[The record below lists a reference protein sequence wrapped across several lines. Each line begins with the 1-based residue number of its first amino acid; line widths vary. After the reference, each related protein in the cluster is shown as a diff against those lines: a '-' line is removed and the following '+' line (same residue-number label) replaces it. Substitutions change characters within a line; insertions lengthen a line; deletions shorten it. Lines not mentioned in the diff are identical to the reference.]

1 MGTMH
6 HGILRRGMEEA
17 AVVAH
22 HFWNEPGGAELVMA
36 SAAQALEELGVR
48 TSILSPTDV
57 DLEKY
62 REFFGLSL
70 SGVRVIGPR
79 LKMKRFALYSRLLL
93 LPMLSRYSGKG
104 EMILIDSPFYRKN
117 GSPIAEYIH
126 FPIELYFKNASDAS
140 AMEGADPYIAEKY
153 GRFPWNIYLKS
164 FLMAASK
171 LSRKNPFE
179 SASLVLVNSAWTGN
193 IVRDLYGERPEVL
206 NPPLPPS
213 VEAEASSPLE
223 PFEEREN
230 IAVMLGRFSE
240 EKRYHWVIEKVFP
253 RILKEIED
261 ARLYIIGS
269 SSTPHSKGYLSS
281 LLRLAEKSSM
291 KASFYP
297 ECSGEVCFLPNA
309 PSSLKSSVFGKA
321 KVFLHA
327 TINEHWGIAV
337 SEAMAR
343 GLPVVVHRSGGAWSD
358 LAENGKRG
366 IGYEDEEEAAEAIA
380 ELMSRGDLWKKYSQL
395 SLERAK
401 ELRYEKFKE
410 RLGSLIRKL

>member
-1 MGTMH
+1 
-6 HGILRRGMEEA
+6 MEEG

-36 SAAQALEELGVR
+36 SVAQALEELGIR
-48 TSILSPTDV
+48 TSILSPTSV

-70 SGVRVIGPR
+70 SGIRVIGPR

-104 EMILIDSPFYRKN
+104 EMILIDSPFYRKD

-126 FPIELYFKNASDAS
+126 FPIELYFRSAADFS
-140 AMEGADPYIAEKY
+140 AMERADPYIAEKY

-213 VEAEASSPLE
+213 IEAEASSPLE

-240 EKRYHWVIEKVFP
+240 EKRYHWVIERVFP
-253 RILKEIED
+253 KVLKEIEG

-281 LLRLAEKSSM
+281 LLRLAENVGLRVSKSPDGR
-291 KASFYP
+291 ADLFL
-297 ECSGEVCFLPNA
+297 LPNA
-309 PSSLKSSVFGKA
+309 PSSLKNLVFGRA

-343 GLPVVVHRSGGAWSD
+343 GLPIVVHRSGGAWSD

-366 IGYEDEEEAAEAIA
+366 LGYEDEEEAAEAIA
-380 ELMSRGDLWKKYSQL
+380 ELMSRGDLWRKYSKL
-395 SLERAK
+395 SLEK
-401 ELRYEKFKE
+401 GEELRYRKFKE

>member
-1 MGTMH
+1 
-6 HGILRRGMEEA
+6 
-17 AVVAH
+17 
-22 HFWNEPGGAELVMA
+22 
-36 SAAQALEELGVR
+36 
-48 TSILSPTDV
+48 
-57 DLEKY
+57 
-62 REFFGLSL
+62 
-70 SGVRVIGPR
+70 
-79 LKMKRFALYSRLLL
+79 MKRFALYSRLLL

-104 EMILIDSPFYRKN
+104 EMVLIDSPFYRKD

-140 AMEGADPYIAEKY
+140 AMKRADPYMAEKY

-193 IVRDLYGERPEVL
+193 IVRDLYGERPEIL

-213 VEAEASSPLE
+213 IEAEVSSPLE

-240 EKRYHWVIEKVFP
+240 EKRYHWVIERVFP
-253 RILKEIED
+253 KVLKKIEG
-261 ARLYIIGS
+261 AKLYIIGS
-269 SSTPHSKGYLSS
+269 SSTPHSKGYLNS

-291 KASFYP
+291 KASFHL

-366 IGYEDEEEAAEAIA
+366 IGYESEEEAAEAVA
-380 ELMSRGDLWKKYSQL
+380 ELMSRGDLWRKYSQL
-395 SLERAK
+395 SLEKAK